1 MKRTMGLNEKNI
13 FTFQLIMPDFNIL
26 EHKQRGLY
34 ILLDG
39 EMVWKDGINTYHM
52 TSNEILF
59 THPGSYAAKTNTTGC
74 QVLWLPLHME
84 FLRRFLTRFGPLL
97 SQIERLEYPAHRL
110 IPFNQFPLLAES
122 IRGLANLL
130 AHDYP
135 PALIQ
140 LRVEELLL
148 LLSLGKQGPLLMSI
162 LRKLSNRQEE
172 RLQIFMEAH
181 YLKEWRLNDF
191 AHEFG
196 MGLTSFKELFNSVY
210 GTSPKAWISEQRLL
224 YAHQLLLNSEMS
236 IADISLESGFSS
248 QSYFTQSYRRR
259 FGCTPNRARYG
270 KDE

>member
-1 MKRTMGLNEKNI
+1 MKRTTGLNQKSI
-13 FTFQLIMPDFNIL
+13 YTHLLTIPDFNTL

-39 EMVWKDGINTYHM
+39 EMIWKDCTNTYHI

-59 THPGSYAAKTNTTGC
+59 THPGSYVAKTNTENC
-74 QVLWLPLHME
+74 QVLWLPLQME
-84 FLRRFLTRFGPLL
+84 FLRNFLKRFGSLL
-97 SQIERLEYPAHRL
+97 SKIERRDFPARRL
-110 IPFNQFPLLAES
+110 IPFNQFPLLTES

-130 AHDYP
+130 AHDSP

-148 LLSLGKQGPLLMSI
+148 LLSLSKQGALLMSV
-162 LRKLSNRQEE
+162 LRQLSNRQVE
-172 RLQIFMEAH
+172 RLQTFMEAH

-191 AHEFG
+191 AREFG

-210 GTSPKAWISEQRLL
+210 GTSPRAWISEQRIL

-270 KDE
+270 KD

>member
-1 MKRTMGLNEKNI
+1 MKRTSDLNQKSI
-13 FTFQLIMPDFNIL
+13 CTLQLTMPDFNIL

-39 EMVWKDGINTYHM
+39 EMIWKNANNTYHI
-52 TSNEILF
+52 TLHEILF
-59 THPGSYAAKTNTTGC
+59 THPGNYAAKTNTESC
-74 QVLWLPLHME
+74 QVLWLPLDNE
-84 FLRRFLTRFGPLL
+84 FLRGFLKRFGSLL
-97 SQIERLEYPAHRL
+97 SKIERHDFPAYRL

-122 IRGLANLL
+122 ILGLASLL
-130 AHDYP
+130 AHDSP
-135 PALIQ
+135 TALIQ

-148 LLSLGKQGPLLMSI
+148 LLALSKQGSLLMSV
-162 LRKLSNRQEE
+162 LRKLSNRQVE
-172 RLQIFMEAH
+172 RLQTFMEAY

-191 AHEFG
+191 AREFG

-210 GTSPKAWISEQRLL
+210 GTSPRAWISEQRIL

-270 KDE
+270 KNS

>member
-1 MKRTMGLNEKNI
+1 MKRTTGLNKKSI
-13 FTFQLIMPDFNIL
+13 CTIQLTIPDFNIL

-39 EMVWKDGINTYHM
+39 EMVWKDCINTYHI

-59 THPGSYAAKTNTTGC
+59 THPGSYAARTNTESC

-84 FLRRFLTRFGPLL
+84 FLRSFLKRFGSLL
-97 SQIERLEYPAHRL
+97 SKIERQDFPAYRL
-110 IPFNQFPLLAES
+110 IPFNQFPLLTES

-148 LLSLGKQGPLLMSI
+148 LLSLSEQGALLMSV
-162 LRKLSNRQEE
+162 LRKLSNRQVE
-172 RLQIFMEAH
+172 RLQTFMENH

-191 AHEFG
+191 AREFG

-210 GTSPKAWISEQRLL
+210 GTSPRAWISEQRIL

-270 KDE
+270 KD